1 MGITYFKNDNNQKTY
16 LAVSILG
23 HSLKLNIRYK
33 NIDTVDVNKTN
44 TEVNIFLPKKY
55 KNIDNTYIVNL
66 AIQKLYKKIAE
77 TEI

>member
-44 TEVNIFLPKKY
+44 TEVNIFLPKFK
-55 KNIDNTYIVNL
+55 
-66 AIQKLYKKIAE
+66 
-77 TEI
+77 